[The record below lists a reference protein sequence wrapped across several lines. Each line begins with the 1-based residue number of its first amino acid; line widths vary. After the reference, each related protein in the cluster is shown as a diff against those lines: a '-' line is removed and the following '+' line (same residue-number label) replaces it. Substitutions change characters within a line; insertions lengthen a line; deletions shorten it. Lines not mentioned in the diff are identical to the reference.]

1 MSKDRD
7 YLDHILECLEVH
19 DYPAINFERIWEIV
33 ERDLPPLQAAIEAM
47 RKEIKE

>member
-1 MSKDRD
+1 MSQGR
-7 YLDHILECLEVH
+7 
-19 DYPAINFERIWEIV
+19 RIWEIV